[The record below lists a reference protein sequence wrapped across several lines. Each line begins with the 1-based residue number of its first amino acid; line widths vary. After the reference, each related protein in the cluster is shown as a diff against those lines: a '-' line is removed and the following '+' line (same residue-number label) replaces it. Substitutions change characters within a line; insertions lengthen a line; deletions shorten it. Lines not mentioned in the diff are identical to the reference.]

1 MTAAKLKAKVRER
14 MAITGQTYEAALRDV
29 RQGKPL
35 PTPVAFEATAVDYK
49 AGAITIS
56 AVRR

>member
-1 MTAAKLKAKVRER
+1 